1 MIDEFGP
8 YAQMATLGEQMAN
21 RYQMDENL
29 ELEPHLAHYMEEVEV
44 NIAADSFNHVG
55 FMNKI
60 LVRLK
65 SVAAADDEPRRQE
78 FLQAVTV
85 ALQERIDHA
94 ARDVA
99 LSGI

>member
-55 FMNKI
+55 FMEKI
-60 LVRLK
+60 LARLK
-65 SVAAADDEPRRQE
+65 SSPMVVHETRRQE
-78 FLQAVTV
+78 FLGAVAV

-94 ARDVA
+94 SREVA
-99 LSGI
+99 LDGI

>member
-65 SVAAADDEPRRQE
+65 SAPAADDEPRRQE

>member
-29 ELEPHLAHYMEEVEV
+29 ELGPHLAHYMDEVEV

-55 FMNKI
+55 FMTKI
-60 LVRLK
+60 LARLK
-65 SVAAADDEPRRQE
+65 ALRPAADEPRRLE
-78 FLQAVTV
+78 FLQAVAI

-94 ARDVA
+94 SREVA
-99 LSGI
+99 LDGI